1 MKQHVER
8 VRAGSRLTEEQRRN
22 GVIEERPGFIY
33 YLLSADGLRVKI
45 GYSSDLAN
53 RLNTLKRQYPG
64 VRYLGHTIG
73 SRAYEFSIHERFDS
87 ARRSKHEWFEL
98 TEELRWFITNE
109 GLTCLRPR
117 FYDEFPEIARQPA
130 CEFFTTNSD
139 SDLPPP
145 LVDVS

>member
-73 SRAYEFSIHERFDS
+73 SRAYEYSIHERYAS

-109 GLTCLRPR
+109 GLTCLWLF
-117 FYDEFPEIARQPA
+117 FYVEFPEIARLSG
-130 CEFFTTNSD
+130 CDYLNSK
-139 SDLPPP
+139 
-145 LVDVS
+145 